1 MYQICIV
8 DDEDNSLNQLKEILL
23 KFFKGKSIQVDI
35 FSFNNPVNFIDKFI
49 PNKYDI
55 IFLDISMPQ
64 INGIDVGKKIREKD
78 ISTTIVFTTSLIQYA
93 LSGYEVNAFDYLL
106 KPINYSSLALTL
118 QRWLKLQNN
127 NDNSITIKYKNSFIK
142 LDIIS
147 ILYIEVIDHKL
158 IIHTKNEDYSLRDS
172 LDNYIDKL
180 KDYNFSLCNR
190 CYLVNLKYVSKI
202 TQDNVIVGN
211 DKLILSKKRRA
222 EFINAINLFI
232 NRGGEIIK
240 C

>member
-1 MYQICIV
+1 
-8 DDEDNSLNQLKEILL
+8 
-23 KFFKGKSIQVDI
+23 
-35 FSFNNPVNFIDKFI
+35 
-49 PNKYDI
+49 
-55 IFLDISMPQ
+55 MPQ

-190 CYLVNLKYVSKI
+190 CYLVNLRYVTKI
-202 TQDNVIVGN
+202 DEGIAYLGKISLVISRAKKKAFIEQLN
-211 DKLILSKKRRA
+211 NYLS
-222 EFINAINLFI
+222 L
-232 NRGGEIIK
+232 GGGL
-240 C
+240 

>member
-23 KFFKGKSIQVDI
+23 KFFKEKSIQVDI

-190 CYLVNLKYVSKI
+190 CYLVNLRYVTKI
-202 TQDNVIVGN
+202 DDGIAYLGKIGLVISRA
-211 DKLILSKKRRA
+211 KKKALIEQLNNYLS
-222 EFINAINLFI
+222 L
-232 NRGGEIIK
+232 GGGL
-240 C
+240 

>member
-8 DDEDNSLNQLKEILL
+8 DDEDISLNQLKEILL
-23 KFFKGKSIQVDI
+23 KFFKEKSIQVEI

-78 ISTTIVFTTSLIQYA
+78 ISTTIIFTTSLIQYA

-190 CYLVNLKYVSKI
+190 CYLVNLRYVTKI
-202 TQDNVIVGN
+202 DDGIAYLGKIGLVISRAKKKAFIEQLN
-211 DKLILSKKRRA
+211 NYLS
-222 EFINAINLFI
+222 L
-232 NRGGEIIK
+232 GGGL
-240 C
+240 

>member
-23 KFFKGKSIQVDI
+23 KFFKEKSIQVDI

-127 NDNSITIKYKNSFIK
+127 NDNSLTIKYKNSFIK

-158 IIHTKNEDYSLRDS
+158 IIHTKNEDYALRDS
-172 LDNYIDKL
+172 LDNYIEKL
-180 KDYNFSLCNR
+180 KNYNFSLCNR
-190 CYLVNLKYVSKI
+190 CYLVNLRYVTKI
-202 TQDNVIVGN
+202 DDGIAYLGKIGLVISRAKKKVFIEQLN
-211 DKLILSKKRRA
+211 NYLS
-222 EFINAINLFI
+222 L
-232 NRGGEIIK
+232 GGGL
-240 C
+240 

>member
-23 KFFKGKSIQVDI
+23 KFFKEKSIQVDI

-78 ISTTIVFTTSLIQYA
+78 ISTTIVFTTSLIH
-93 LSGYEVNAFDYLL
+93 YLL
-106 KPINYSSLALTL
+106 KHINYSSLALTL

-158 IIHTKNEDYSLRDS
+158 IIHTENEDYSLRDS

-190 CYLVNLKYVSKI
+190 CYLVNLRYVTKI
-202 TQDNVIVGN
+202 DEGIAYLGKIGLVISRAKKKAFIEQLN
-211 DKLILSKKRRA
+211 NYLS
-222 EFINAINLFI
+222 L
-232 NRGGEIIK
+232 GGGL
-240 C
+240 